1 MYQAKEL
8 WTSKQCTAASLLR
21 CYSEYGYD
29 TISYLRLESIS
40 KEVNIAFM
48 VGKSRVAPIKQTT
61 IPRLKFT
68 TAVLAVRVDKMI
80 KNELQLELDPTVLWI
95 DSTTMPNYILSETKR
110 FHTFVANRVA
120 VIHEFSLKPR

>member
-80 KNELQLELDPTVLWI
+80 KNELQLELDPTVLWSI
-95 DSTTMPNYILSETKR
+95 YGYDR
-110 FHTFVANRVA
+110 
-120 VIHEFSLKPR
+120 